1 MALCDVSVALQPGRT
16 YGCVGRS
23 GAGKSTFID
32 VLTGLLEPTEGALVV
47 DNRRL
52 DAEAR
57 RAWRKR
63 FAYVAQRPFLLD
75 ASLKDNII
83 FEGAIPDPAR
93 LQRVIA
99 LARLEQVVA
108 RLPGGV
114 DAPLGEQ
121 GAFLSGGER
130 QRVAIAR
137 ALYRGAELI
146 ILDEATSSL
155 DVLVEHEIAETLA
168 SLRGKVT
175 LIIVSHRLALVQDAD
190 EIWIFEDGRMTGKG
204 PHGDLMRSSDLYRR
218 MVMHTAGVAAGMR
231 A

>member
-1 MALCDVSVALQPGRT
+1 
-16 YGCVGRS
+16 
-23 GAGKSTFID
+23 
-32 VLTGLLEPTEGALVV
+32 
-47 DNRRL
+47 
-52 DAEAR
+52 
-57 RAWRKR
+57 
-63 FAYVAQRPFLLD
+63 
-75 ASLKDNII
+75 
-83 FEGAIPDPAR
+83 
-93 LQRVIA
+93 VIA

-155 DVLVEHEIAETLA
+155 VVLVEHEIAETLA